1 MIKKN
6 KFPLL
11 IMLIL
16 LLFLCSCS
24 SETQHKSNKKWSAE
38 KITSP
43 ELKVQV
49 DYLNR
54 KIHAVYPI
62 NSDSAIIYSRQLI
75 ALYNAEKMP
84 YNEYEEYL
92 KLSELY
98 NSRKHDDASA
108 LNCYAEALKIMLEN
122 NGTDIDHPYFFID
135 MGNMLYNNKLY
146 SEAVE
151 NYEKS
156 IKISSIQ
163 KDSFAI
169 SVGLNNIALCHKE
182 QSSFDSA
189 LYFFREALRY
199 RTYMQPQ
206 LKAQSYMYIASVF
219 ASKQE
224 FDSMLFYKNYAL
236 KNYQLQVSSNSA
248 LTSKTI
254 LRDVKINDANLMA
267 NYYDHQKQ
275 YGKAILQFEQLM
287 ILSEEANEWN
297 LYAKAAY
304 NLSELYSVTGQH
316 DMVLKYTTIT
326 YNISANN
333 KYFDY
338 CVKSAK
344 LLSQTFA
351 YKGDKAKESYYLK
364 QTILYADSLE
374 MVENSTSNNSN
385 KLLLINAHIKQ
396 SVKQYKDEASKAN
409 FLIAN
414 FKILIAV
421 LLFIILCIVLFYKIL
436 SNRQK
441 KNHLNQLNEIS
452 SQFEKSNTKIYN
464 NNPDLNL
471 SIENNL
477 NYLMDIEKVFV
488 RKSLSL
494 TELSELMKTNTS
506 YLSNY
511 FNKKLNT
518 NFNDYLNAIRI
529 KYACELFEEDKLQKK
544 SLEQIADEVGFS
556 SKRTFYSAFKKFTG
570 LTPASFRN
578 NIR

>member
-1 MIKKN
+1 
-6 KFPLL
+6 
-11 IMLIL
+11 MLIL

-49 DYLNR
+49 DYLNK

-199 RTYMQPQ
+199 RTHMQPQ

-374 MVENSTSNNSN
+374 VVNNSTSNNSN
-385 KLLLINAHIKQ
+385 KLLLINTHIKQ

-421 LLFIILCIVLFYKIL
+421 LLFIILCIVLFYRVLNMK
-436 SNRQK
+436 QK
-441 KNHLNQLNEIS
+441 KNHLHQLNEIS
-452 SQFEKSNTKIYN
+452 SQFEKSSTKIYN

-477 NYLMDIEKVFV
+477 NYLMDTEKVFV

>member
-6 KFPLL
+6 KFPRLPLL
-11 IMLIL
+11 FFV
-16 LLFLCSCS
+16 LFLCSCGA
-24 SETQHKSNKKWSAE
+24 ETQHKDTKKWSAE

-146 SEAVE
+146 PEAVE

-224 FDSMLFYKNYAL
+224 FDSMLFYKKYAL
-236 KNYQLQVSSNSA
+236 NNYHLQVSSNSS

-275 YGKAILQFEQLM
+275 YSKAILQFEELL

-297 LYAKAAY
+297 LYVKASY
-304 NLSELYSVTGQH
+304 YLSELYSITGQH
-316 DMVLKYTTIT
+316 DMVLKYATIA
-326 YNISANN
+326 YSISAKN

-421 LLFIILCIVLFYKIL
+421 LLFIILCIVLFYRIL

-477 NYLMDIEKVFV
+477 KYLMDTEKVFV

>member
-1 MIKKN
+1 
-6 KFPLL
+6 
-11 IMLIL
+11 
-16 LLFLCSCS
+16 
-24 SETQHKSNKKWSAE
+24 
-38 KITSP
+38 
-43 ELKVQV
+43 
-49 DYLNR
+49 
-54 KIHAVYPI
+54 
-62 NSDSAIIYSRQLI
+62 
-75 ALYNAEKMP
+75 
-84 YNEYEEYL
+84 
-92 KLSELY
+92 
-98 NSRKHDDASA
+98 
-108 LNCYAEALKIMLEN
+108 
-122 NGTDIDHPYFFID
+122 
-135 MGNMLYNNKLY
+135 
-146 SEAVE
+146 
-151 NYEKS
+151 
-156 IKISSIQ
+156 
-163 KDSFAI
+163 
-169 SVGLNNIALCHKE
+169 
-182 QSSFDSA
+182 
-189 LYFFREALRY
+189 
-199 RTYMQPQ
+199 
-206 LKAQSYMYIASVF
+206 
-219 ASKQE
+219 
-224 FDSMLFYKNYAL
+224 
-236 KNYQLQVSSNSA
+236 
-248 LTSKTI
+248 
-254 LRDVKINDANLMA
+254 
-267 NYYDHQKQ
+267 
-275 YGKAILQFEQLM
+275 
-287 ILSEEANEWN
+287 
-297 LYAKAAY
+297 LYAKTAY

-316 DMVLKYTTIT
+316 DMVLKYATIA

-421 LLFIILCIVLFYKIL
+421 LLFIILCIVLFYRIL

-441 KNHLNQLNEIS
+441 KNHLHQLNEIS

-477 NYLMDIEKVFV
+477 NYLMDTEKVFV

-556 SKRTFYSAFKKFTG
+556 SKRTFYSAFKKVTG

>member
-1 MIKKN
+1 
-6 KFPLL
+6 
-11 IMLIL
+11 MLIL

-75 ALYNAEKMP
+75 ALYIAEKMP